1 MINCPRCNTQMKEI
15 DYEGVRIDTCPG
27 CEGEWLDA
35 DELKKIVARRE
46 EVFTSD
52 EIAKVRETIDEP
64 QAVSQDE
71 LKEALSCPCC
81 NVPMESFNYAC
92 TTGLILDRCG
102 ACRGIWM
109 DKDELER
116 VQILGEK
123 WEQRLEADKAKY
135 GAILSKV
142 RAEQEAF
149 EGVSVSRFGVANAF
163 MTGLLRLIG

>member
-81 NVPMESFNYAC
+81 NVPMERLPRRAVFFRC
-92 TTGLILDRCG
+92 PVCG
-102 ACRGIWM
+102 AETALLYVGEPAFTPRCCNVDM
-109 DKDELER
+109 D
-116 VQILGEK
+116 
-123 WEQRLEADKAKY
+123 RLAA
-135 GAILSKV
+135 
-142 RAEQEAF
+142 
-149 EGVSVSRFGVANAF
+149 
-163 MTGLLRLIG
+163 